1 MASAKRTLNPL
12 TDTPTSKTD
21 ITKPFMLAFMRSEK
35 ASAED
40 REWFKRIVSNPENQK
55 EYTNRLNGEKY
66 TDIDIP
72 KVRKL
77 FCERFYPQ
85 LAAKK
90 KTNKSF
96 IDSIMDL

>member
-12 TDTPTSKTD
+12 TDTPTAKTD
-21 ITKPFMLAFMRSEK
+21 ITKPFMKAYIMSEK
-35 ASAED
+35 ATPED
-40 REWFKRIVSNPENQK
+40 IAWFKSVVSNPDNQK
-55 EYTNRLNGEKY
+55 EYLNRLNGEKY

-85 LAAKK
+85 LLAKK
-90 KTNKSF
+90 AGNKSF
-96 IDSIMDL
+96 IETIMGL